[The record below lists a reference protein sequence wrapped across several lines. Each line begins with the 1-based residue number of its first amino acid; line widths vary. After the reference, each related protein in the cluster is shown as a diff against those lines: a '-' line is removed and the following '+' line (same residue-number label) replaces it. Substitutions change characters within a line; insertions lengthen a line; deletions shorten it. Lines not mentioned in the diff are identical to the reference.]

1 MWKLK
6 LLISV
11 ILISLCIVSWK
22 YERIYTD
29 KINFVDVCG
38 NVYKKYDSPS
48 KYGPK
53 FIMVVRM
60 DNGKVF
66 DLDVTASTYAT
77 KNIGDRV
84 CFTNIWREKV
94 DDEYPKYAYT
104 INTIW
109 FVFNFI
115 VTLGIFIVLT
125 IFICNGNEL

>member
-66 DLDVTASTYAT
+66 DLNVSASTYAT

-115 VTLGIFIVLT
+115 VTLGIFIVLI
-125 IFICNGNEL
+125 IFICNGDEL

>member
-11 ILISLCIVSWK
+11 VLISLCIVSWK

-66 DLDVTASTYAT
+66 DLNVSASTYAT
-77 KNIGDRV
+77 KNISDRV

-115 VTLGIFIVLT
+115 VTLGIFIVLI
-125 IFICNGNEL
+125 IFICNGDEL